1 MHTLANL
8 LDFTAVVV
16 YIFYSSPL
24 RKILQ
29 QESDLDI
36 IDIIKSRRSVRKFT
50 SEPVSDELTE
60 RILEAGRWAP
70 SGLNNQP
77 WRFAV
82 ITDSELRQAI
92 SELTHYSKVVLAA
105 QVLIAVFLDTEKS
118 YHREKDI
125 QAIGAC
131 LQNMLLEAHSLGLGA
146 VWLGEIIRSNE
157 QLRDILGLGHELD
170 LMAVVALGHPDEKPK
185 SVKRKALADLLVF
198 RK

>member
-1 MHTLANL
+1 MN
-8 LDFTAVVV
+8 
-16 YIFYSSPL
+16 
-24 RKILQ
+24 
-29 QESDLDI
+29 I
-36 IDIIKSRRSVRKFT
+36 IDIIKSRRSIRKFT
-50 SEPVSDELTE
+50 SEPVSEELVET
-60 RILEAGRWAP
+60 ILEAGRWAP

-82 ITDSELRQAI
+82 IRDAGLRQAI
-92 SELTHYSKVVLAA
+92 SELTHYSKIVMAA
-105 QVLIAVFLDTEKS
+105 QVLITVFLDTEKS

-157 QLRDILGLGHELD
+157 QIKTILGLARRLD
-170 LMAVVALGHPDEKPK
+170 LMAVVALGYPDEKPK
-185 SVKRKALADLLVF
+185 SVKRKPLADLIVF